1 MKVDSLQQLEAA
13 FATWRQEKQSR
24 YEKTPLEL
32 LIRARQTAKKHGP
45 TAVVQATGID
55 RKLLG
60 QATLDD
66 AGETEANDE
75 EVVLEPT
82 AKAAPA
88 YSRLSLSAPTPKS
101 AQPLV
106 EIETAAGVKLRVF
119 ESTPEIMNMLAAAC
133 DLRGRP

>member
-24 YEKTPLEL
+24 YEKTPREL
-32 LIRARQTAKKHGP
+32 LIRARQTAKKHGA

-60 QATLDD
+60 KATVDD
-66 AGETEANDE
+66 AGEEETNDA

-82 AKAAPA
+82 AKATPA
-88 YSRLSLSAPTPKS
+88 FSRLSLSAPTPKN
-101 AQPLV
+101 ARPLV
-106 EIETAAGVKLRVF
+106 EIETAAGIKVRVF
-119 ESTPEIMNMLAAAC
+119 ESTPEIMSLLAAAC
-133 DLRGRP
+133 ELRGRR